1 MEKCKM
7 WRCFLLAATCATAM
21 AAATEAAADQ
31 PLSIEDL
38 EELDDNLEELLSD
51 EESKVVEKRWDQR
64 PQRPSHHEYKAVAAA
79 TAHYGQHHHG
89 EPPPPQH
96 HQQQLHH
103 HEVQETISQP
113 S

>member
-1 MEKCKM
+1 M
-7 WRCFLLAATCATAM
+7 WRCFLLVATCATAM
-21 AAATEAAADQ
+21 AAATEADK

-51 EESKVVEKRWDQR
+51 EDHVVEKRHY
-64 PQRPSHHEYKAVAAA
+64 PRPSHHEYKAVAAA

-89 EPPPPQH
+89 EPPPQH